1 MCESRAIIY
10 DNGSERV
17 LLDDVALME
26 FRNGVIVLYSIAGE
40 RMELENVSILKIDF
54 INHKIYLAKK

>member
-17 LLDDVALME
+17 LLEDVALME
-26 FRNGVIVLYSIAGE
+26 FRNGVIVLYNIAGE